1 MRRWLIGR
9 VLILGAGLLAAGACL
24 AQEPLQL
31 RGEVFI
37 AGKTPIDPPPEEPKN
52 SHAYMTVTGPAALRM
67 YRAMTA
73 KDEPNQCET
82 GKRIKR
88 AGPLSCSLSRDG
100 RSARCDFSVNLR
112 SGALDEGR
120 PC

>member
-1 MRRWLIGR
+1 MRVI
-9 VLILGAGLLAAGACL
+9 LILGIGLLAAGASF
-24 AQEPLQL
+24 AQEPSQL

-73 KDEPNQCET
+73 KDEANLCET
-82 GKRIKR
+82 GKRLKR

-100 RSARCDFSVNLR
+100 RSASCDFSVNL
-112 SGALDEGR
+112 LDGKLDDGR